1 MKKKIKVIFQI
12 LFVLTILLLF
22 FSMNYI
28 IEEPYKYIS
37 VNSEESSNTDDSS
50 NEENKEK
57 SYIKWVEFN
66 ITFEAL
72 DRAAK
77 LDISSHVNNEEV
89 KLNWIE
95 ILAYISTK
103 YGGDFKKYKAKDIDE
118 LVEKLRNGETIENLT
133 KDMKNYSYF
142 YESIEA
148 VLGQYIGNYS
158 IEEENENSEKSF
170 VQKYG
175 IKVFSPIAKGYSYN
189 HYDDFGASRSYGY
202 KRRHLGHDI
211 MGSIGTPIIAVES
224 GIVEVAGWNQYGG
237 WRIGIRSFDRKR
249 YYYYAH
255 LRKDHPFAKDLYEG
269 KTVEAGD
276 VIGYLGMTGYSVKE
290 NVNNIDVPHLHFGVQ
305 LIFDESQKEGTN
317 QIWIDLYNITK
328 FLSKNKSEVY
338 LKYPDTKDYERKIN
352 TIDGN
357 NWD

>member
-28 IEEPYKYIS
+28 IEEPYKHIS

-148 VLGQYIGNYS
+148 VLGQYIGNYF
-158 IEEENENSEKSF
+158 IEEEYEAGIELLGTEIKS
-170 VQKYG
+170 VRK
-175 IKVFSPIAKGYSYN
+175 
-189 HYDDFGASRSYGY
+189 
-202 KRRHLGHDI
+202 
-211 MGSIGTPIIAVES
+211 GSIDISDAYVRIKDNEAYIINMFIEKY
-224 GIVEVAGWNQYGG
+224 EGG
-237 WRIGIRSFDRKR
+237 SIFNHEPNRERKLLLHKKEIKKIYEKVKKEGFTLIPLKVYIKNEKAKILIGICKGKKLYDKR
-249 YYYYAH
+249 ESIKI
-255 LRKDHPFAKDLYEG
+255 RDLER
-269 KTVEAGD
+269 
-276 VIGYLGMTGYSVKE
+276 E
-290 NVNNIDVPHLHFGVQ
+290 N
-305 LIFDESQKEGTN
+305 
-317 QIWIDLYNITK
+317 
-328 FLSKNKSEVY
+328 KN
-338 LKYPDTKDYERKIN
+338 RR
-352 TIDGN
+352 
-357 NWD
+357 